1 MSSVSSIAI
10 SGLSAAALRLQV
22 SANNVANVYS
32 SGPLPDAAAG
42 ANFPAAFMPQRVDQA
57 ARADGSVS
65 TSVKAVS
72 PASVPAYDPT
82 APFANA
88 SGLVAMP
95 NVDLG
100 NEAVQQIM
108 ASVSYAA
115 SAAVLKTDAQMTS
128 TLLNVMA

>member
-1 MSSVSSIAI
+1 MSTVGSIAI
-10 SGLSAAALRLQV
+10 SGLSAAALRMQV

-42 ANFPAAFMPQRVDQA
+42 ANFPAAFVPQGVDQA
-57 ARADGSVS
+57 ARTDGSVS
-65 TSVKAVS
+65 TTVKPVS
-72 PASVPAYDPT
+72 PATVPAYDPT

-115 SAAVLKTDAQMTS
+115 NAAVLKTDAQMTS

>member
-1 MSSVSSIAI
+1 MSTVGPIAI

-32 SGPLPDAAAG
+32 SGSLSDATAG
-42 ANFPAAFMPQRVDQA
+42 ANFASAFAPQRVDQA
-57 ARADGSVS
+57 ARSDGSVS
-65 TSVKAVS
+65 TSVKAVL
-72 PASVPAYDPT
+72 PATAPAYDPT

-115 SAAVLKTDAQMTS
+115 NAAALKADAQMTS

>member
-1 MSSVSSIAI
+1 MSTVGSIAI
-10 SGLSAAALRLQV
+10 SGLSAAALRMQV

-65 TSVKAVS
+65 ASVKAVS
-72 PASVPAYDPT
+72 PATIPAYDPT

-115 SAAVLKTDAQMTS
+115 NAAALKADAQMTS
-128 TLLNVMA
+128 TLLNVTA

>member
-1 MSSVSSIAI
+1 MK
-10 SGLSAAALRLQV
+10 
-22 SANNVANVYS
+22 
-32 SGPLPDAAAG
+32 P
-42 ANFPAAFMPQRVDQA
+42 
-57 ARADGSVS
+57 
-65 TSVKAVS
+65 VS
-72 PASVPAYDPT
+72 PATVPAYDPT

-115 SAAVLKTDAQMTS
+115 NAAVLKTDAQMTS